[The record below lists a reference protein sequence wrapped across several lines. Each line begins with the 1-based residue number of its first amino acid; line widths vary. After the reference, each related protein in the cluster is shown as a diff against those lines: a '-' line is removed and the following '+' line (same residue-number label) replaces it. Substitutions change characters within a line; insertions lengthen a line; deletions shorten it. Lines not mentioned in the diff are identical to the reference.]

1 MFSDP
6 KEFCNAIED
15 VCGEQKGGTVK
26 VHAAKLLGS
35 LSDNVPGFYQQMV
48 IFAIDAIQRSMK
60 EHVPTNLSFTANSPD
75 DSMAD

>member
-26 VHAAKLLGS
+26 VHAAKLLGA
-35 LSDNVPGFYQQMV
+35 LSDNVPGFY
-48 IFAIDAIQRSMK
+48 
-60 EHVPTNLSFTANSPD
+60 
-75 DSMAD
+75 